1 MMMIMRKQHFTP
13 ITHDDLFE
21 FLVMPFGLTNA
32 PATFQ
37 APMNGVLRPFLRQ
50 FVLVF
55 FDDIL
60 LYSHTWAEHLMHLHL
75 VLETLR
81 ETSCSLS
88 NQSVP
93 SVLSQSHIWGMWSP
107 VPMLAWMIKTRY
119 KQWSIGQPPSSV
131 RALWGFLAI
140 AGYYWKFIKDFGG
153 IAAPLTQLLKKEDLS
168 WSDEANKAFLLLKK
182 ALTSAPDLHLPDF
195 NNTFIMEC
203 DASSS
208 GFGVLL
214 HQEKGAIAFFSK
226 TTAPHHHAI
235 AAYECELT
243 VLVHAIW
250 HLAA

>member
-32 PATFQ
+32 PLTFQ
-37 APMNGVLRPFLRQ
+37 APMNDVLRPFLRQ

-55 FDDIL
+55 FDGIL
-60 LYSHTWAEHLMHLHL
+60 IYSHTWAEHLMHLHL
-75 VLETLR
+75 VLETLC

-88 NQSVP
+88 NHSVP
-93 SVLSQSHIWGMWSP
+93 SGTKSVSYLGHVISSSGVDMDDQDKVQAVVNWP
-107 VPMLAWMIKTRY
+107 A
-119 KQWSIGQPPSSV
+119 PSSI

-140 AGYYWKFIKDFGG
+140 AGYYWKFIKDFGV

-195 NNTFIMEC
+195 NNTFIIEC

-214 HQEKGAIAFFSK
+214 HQEKGDIAFFSK
-226 TTAPHHHAI
+226 TTSHHHAI

-243 VLVHAIW
+243 ILVHAIW